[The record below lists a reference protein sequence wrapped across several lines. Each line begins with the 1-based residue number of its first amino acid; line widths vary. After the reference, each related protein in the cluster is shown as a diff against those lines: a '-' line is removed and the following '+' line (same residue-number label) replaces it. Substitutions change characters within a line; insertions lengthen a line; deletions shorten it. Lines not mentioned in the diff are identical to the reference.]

1 MTIRKIK
8 IIKSNDSRHLCNN
21 FCNKVSTCRNFN
33 FTAGFVYSFTIPNL
47 TFMFPYI
54 LRNWIWEKR
63 IYLYWLC
70 ITQFVIFNHWKVSR
84 NRTALYWNFFMSPAL
99 MRRNWR
105 SCKGD
110 LFFQILLFLWN
121 NSLAVSKL
129 QTEQGDSSE
138 NYAICP
144 LRNALESCYSFQ
156 SKWDTRSANK
166 FAKVYVKLE
175 LSGNEK
181 FITSGATVKI
191 LPSLKG
197 PFTKGFQTIQKIKSA
212 FGSVYLSGWFWNL
225 FLL

>member
-1 MTIRKIK
+1 M
-8 IIKSNDSRHLCNN
+8 KSNDSRHLCNN

-156 SKWDTRSANK
+156 SKWDTRSANNNICQG
-166 FAKVYVKLE
+166 VC
-175 LSGNEK
+175 
-181 FITSGATVKI
+181 KI
-191 LPSLKG
+191 GIIGK
-197 PFTKGFQTIQKIKSA
+197 
-212 FGSVYLSGWFWNL
+212 
-225 FLL
+225 